1 VRCGARGA
9 HAGLWTQRRPI
20 PPGNVSRRAAPGG
33 SLAAVPIPFPIDAH
47 LHTDLSPDADV
58 PVDVYAALAREQGI
72 AELAITDHVDF
83 DPGDPAYD
91 YAGFERRERLVRGA
105 ADRWSGDPVIRLGV
119 EVTYERR
126 LEDVIRTYLAGH
138 RYDFVI
144 GSVHPSLRNPMSSRE
159 SAAAWCAGKTHREAG
174 AWYWD
179 EIQDAIHSGLFDAIG
194 HLDFVKRYMHEHLG
208 PFAYEP
214 HADIYDRALGALVDT
229 GTALEVNTS
238 GLRQAPA
245 EPYPSPVV
253 VERYRRLGGAQ
264 VTIGSDAHRVGHFA
278 FGLAAGYRS
287 IWGAGFRALAYRH
300 EGDRTVIDL
309 SRELASAVA
318 AVEA

>member
-1 VRCGARGA
+1 M
-9 HAGLWTQRRPI
+9 PI
-20 PPGNVSRRAAPGG
+20 A
-33 SLAAVPIPFPIDAH
+33 FPLDAH

-58 PVDVYAALAREQGI
+58 PIDIYAALAREQGI

-83 DPGDPAYD
+83 DAGDPAYAFAD
-91 YAGFERRERLVRGA
+91 FGRRERVVRA
-105 ADRWSGDPVIRLGV
+105 AAERWAGRPLIRLGV
-119 EVTYERR
+119 EVTYEQR
-126 LEDVIRTYLAGH
+126 LEDDIRAYLGRH

-144 GSVHPSLRNPMSSRE
+144 GSVHPSLRNPMNSPE
-159 SAAAWCAGKTHREAG
+159 ATAAWCAGKTHREAG

-179 EIQDAIHSGLFDAIG
+179 EVHAAIYSGLFDAIG
-194 HLDFVKRYMHEHLG
+194 HLDFVKRYMHAALG

-214 HADIYDRALGALVDT
+214 HADIYDRALRALVET

-253 VERYRRLGGAQ
+253 VERYRALGGEL

-278 FGLAAGYRS
+278 FGLTAGYRS
-287 IWGAGFRALAYRH
+287 TWGAGFRALAYRH
-300 EGDRTVIDL
+300 GGDRVIIEL
-309 SRELASAVA
+309 SGELASAVSA
-318 AVEA
+318 IHA